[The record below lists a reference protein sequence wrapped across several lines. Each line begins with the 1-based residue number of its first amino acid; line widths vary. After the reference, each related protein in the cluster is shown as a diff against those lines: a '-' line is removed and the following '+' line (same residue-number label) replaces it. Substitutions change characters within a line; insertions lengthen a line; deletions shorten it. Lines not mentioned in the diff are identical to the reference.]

1 MQFEKKRKT
10 EVEIENTKMNN
21 KVEVEDEMENIK
33 VNDKV
38 EDEMENIKVNDKVE
52 DEMENV
58 KVNDKVEDEMENVKV
73 NNKSKI
79 EMEMEKEIEMENEK
93 VEFLN
98 NIKEGIT
105 EHNGFVSVRYGNV
118 ITITLNNIALKEKD
132 EDDEDD
138 DGDDDKDKNINVID
152 LTCIKML
159 NFTEKKM
166 YKSGLRLGKCNN
178 LHYVT
183 SFLKEIEERY
193 QFLVNPRK
201 QIGINLVEENMS
213 VLYLSVT
220 KVKDRQ
226 VCGTVMQFQVM
237 TKEESSVLDIVNY
250 FFVKTFDC
258 IIIHKFVG
266 GENLIRHRLASNVF
280 DNRCGSISIFVGG
293 DRKMTSKLIDDEAN
307 YKILKNG
314 CYLYMEK
321 KYIISHFFGIS
332 SSDDPNNTSFFITF
346 KKLAN

>member
-33 VNDKV
+33 VNY
-38 EDEMENIKVNDKVE
+38 IVE

-58 KVNDKVEDEMENVKV
+58 KVNDKVEMEIENVKEVEMENENVKV
-73 NNKSKI
+73 ND
-79 EMEMEKEIEMENEK
+79 EIEIGNK
-93 VEFLN
+93 DVEFLN

-132 EDDEDD
+132 EDEDEDE
-138 DGDDDKDKNINVID
+138 DDDKDKNINVID

-159 NFTEKKM
+159 NFTEKKIC
-166 YKSGLRLGKCNN
+166 KSGLRLGKCNN

-280 DNRCGSISIFVGG
+280 DNRCGSISIFVGD